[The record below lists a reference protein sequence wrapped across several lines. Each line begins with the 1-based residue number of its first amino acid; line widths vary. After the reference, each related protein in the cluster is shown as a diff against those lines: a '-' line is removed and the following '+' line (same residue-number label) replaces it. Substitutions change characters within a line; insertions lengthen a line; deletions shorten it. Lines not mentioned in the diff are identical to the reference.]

1 MPGQGKGQHRA
12 QHNGV
17 VCPSDSD
24 LGIPCKAR
32 HPQTSSTGASH
43 LRNNLYFL
51 FMLFIYSIIYFY
63 SLFLFLLTPRSFPKP
78 SRIPEGGEWGARAM
92 LDQPDSRCP
101 SFAPLPLCRGSLG
114 MWPAHKTF

>member
-1 MPGQGKGQHRA
+1 MPGQGKSPHRV

-24 LGIPCKAR
+24 LGIPHKTR

-43 LRNNLYFL
+43 LRNDLYFL

-63 SLFLFLLTPRSFPKP
+63 SLISVSISPNPKVF
-78 SRIPEGGEWGARAM
+78 SKA
-92 LDQPDSRCP
+92 
-101 SFAPLPLCRGSLG
+101 
-114 MWPAHKTF
+114 K